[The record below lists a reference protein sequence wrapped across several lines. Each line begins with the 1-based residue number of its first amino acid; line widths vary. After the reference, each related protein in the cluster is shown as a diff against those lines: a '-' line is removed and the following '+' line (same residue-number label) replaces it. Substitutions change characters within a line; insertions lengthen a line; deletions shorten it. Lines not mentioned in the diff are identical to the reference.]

1 MKIKDITIGEDYSV
15 GYYGRGQ
22 VLETFVLRGKRRDGV
37 RILMSSGYLS
47 GKEEVFASRDVTRLW
62 AERQAEEEIS
72 KLRGKIEELKR
83 QKTADKV
90 TILEQ
95 AFAAAGIPLR
105 GADTCRSWGSD
116 QSEYHASFSIESDD
130 IELLIAALAG

>member
-62 AERQAEEEIS
+62 AERQAEEELS

-90 TILEQ
+90 ETLEQ

-105 GADTCRSWGSD
+105 GADTVRSWGSD
-116 QSEYHASFSIESDD
+116 QSGYHAVLSIEAEYID
-130 IELLIAALAG
+130 LLIAAIAG